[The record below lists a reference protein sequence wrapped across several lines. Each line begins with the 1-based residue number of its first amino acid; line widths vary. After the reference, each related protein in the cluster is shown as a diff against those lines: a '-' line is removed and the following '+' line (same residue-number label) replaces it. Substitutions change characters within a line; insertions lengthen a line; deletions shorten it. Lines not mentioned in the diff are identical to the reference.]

1 MIISALMIGFIY
13 PVVVHWTW
21 ADEGWVSA
29 LGFTDFAGSGI
40 VHMVGGFSG
49 LYGAIFLGPRIGRF
63 DPDTDKDEF
72 RPHNVGLVVLGTF
85 ILWFGWYGF
94 NGGSALG
101 ATGDNS
107 VVIQTVCMNTTI
119 SAACGG
125 LTVFIFTM
133 IVDHVECVSSLSN
146 GVLAGLV
153 SITAGCDASNPFWS
167 MLIGVVGGLV
177 FAGSIRGV
185 KAIGIDDPL
194 DAFSV
199 HGACGFW
206 GCIAS
211 GLTR

>member
-1 MIISALMIGFIY
+1 M
-13 PVVVHWTW
+13 
-21 ADEGWVSA
+21 
-29 LGFTDFAGSGI
+29 
-40 VHMVGGFSG
+40 
-49 LYGAIFLGPRIGRF
+49 
-63 DPDTDKDEF
+63 
-72 RPHNVGLVVLGTF
+72 GLVVLGTF

-101 ATGDNS
+101 ATGDNTI
-107 VVIQTVCMNTTI
+107 VIQDVCMNTTI
-119 SAACGG
+119 AAATGG

-167 MLIGVVGGLV
+167 MVIGIVGGLI
-177 FAGSIRGV
+177 FAGSIRLV
-185 KAIGIDDPL
+185 KMLGIDDPL